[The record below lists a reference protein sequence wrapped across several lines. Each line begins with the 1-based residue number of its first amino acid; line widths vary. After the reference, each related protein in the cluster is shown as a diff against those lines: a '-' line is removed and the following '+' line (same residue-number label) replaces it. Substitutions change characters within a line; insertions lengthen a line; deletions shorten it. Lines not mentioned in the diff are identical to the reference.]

1 MVNAMVVK
9 VLGAAI
15 ALLLVGGGVGVTT
28 VEEPRRDTASAQG
41 ENESL
46 RRSEEPAAESGP
58 HEQTAEGVPPAG
70 EPGGSSPTG
79 QASRGEAPSAGGLP
93 DRSGPPRPGTFRY
106 RSRQKT
112 STEFEG
118 QPFTD
123 EKDEETTR
131 RMEIV
136 SETGGETILRRHTP
150 ERQTSRGDD
159 GSHSESKSY
168 EETSWRADGTRLRAR
183 VEESGNTDADGGTTQ
198 HRSECNWEPDIPTLA
213 FPLREGQTWSWE
225 SQCSSEDERGSS
237 KTTQRGTARV
247 TGTREFTLD
256 GQAVKTFALV
266 FELVEETAGRFRS
279 EGGEEGNFDSRREQ
293 TNDSFFSTS
302 LGMTVLT
309 EITAE
314 MTQRFK
320 FGAQP
325 EQITTI
331 TQEASLELLSA
342 KPSVA

>member
-1 MVNAMVVK
+1 MVKA
-9 VLGAAI
+9 LGAAI

-28 VEEPRRDTASAQG
+28 VEEPRPDTASAQG
-41 ENESL
+41 ESGSPESGGV
-46 RRSEEPAAESGP
+46 PAAEGGSQD
-58 HEQTAEGVPPAG
+58 QTAEGL
-70 EPGGSSPTG
+70 PTG
-79 QASRGEAPSAGGLP
+79 AAGGPPPTGLAPGAGPASAGGLP
-93 DRSGPPRPGTFRY
+93 ESSGPPRPGTFRY
-106 RSRQKT
+106 RNRQKT

-136 SETGGETILRRHTP
+136 SEAGGETILRRHTP

-168 EETSWRADGTRLRAR
+168 EEASWRADGTRLRTR
-183 VEESGNTDADGGTTQ
+183 VEESSNTDANGGTTQ
-198 HRSECNWEPDIPTLA
+198 ARSECNWEPDIPTLV
-213 FPLREGQTWSWE
+213 FPLHEGQTWSWE
-225 SQCSSEDERGSS
+225 SQCSAEDEQGSS

-247 TGTREFTLD
+247 TGTRVFTLD
-256 GQAVKTFALV
+256 GQAVKTFALA

-309 EITAE
+309 EVKAK

-325 EQITTI
+325 EQTSTI
-331 TQEASLELLSA
+331 NQEASLELLSA
-342 KPSVA
+342 KPS